1 MPKLP
6 GDSSLVGCIQKITK
20 NKPWVFKKRTL
31 SLKHKPRAISYHL
44 MNKPTIVKKQKCEW
58 KNISNPHTSLWK
70 KSVTFTFVVAGTSI
84 SALCSV
90 LADGRK
96 RKTTRLSV
104 GCVYCHDYISTVAL
118 CGAGQVLN
126 RVNITSSVPGNECH
140 ITSDCSRCGTHNT
153 AASNKPFPKRQCS
166 QSNTLALR
174 DIWVIGDVFV
184 VVTLSWLVSFYANH
198 RKNRCNLSDA

>member
-96 RKTTRLSV
+96 KENNKAVSWMCLLSRLHFNCRPV
-104 GCVYCHDYISTVAL
+104 RGWA
-118 CGAGQVLN
+118 GAQQSKHYFICTWKWMSHLIWLQQVWY
-126 RVNITSSVPGNECH
+126 TQHSS
-140 ITSDCSRCGTHNT
+140 
-153 AASNKPFPKRQCS
+153 
-166 QSNTLALR
+166 L
-174 DIWVIGDVFV
+174 
-184 VVTLSWLVSFYANH
+184 
-198 RKNRCNLSDA
+198 

>member
-96 RKTTRLSV
+96 GKQQ
-104 GCVYCHDYISTVAL
+104 GCQL
-118 CGAGQVLN
+118 
-126 RVNITSSVPGNECH
+126 
-140 ITSDCSRCGTHNT
+140 
-153 AASNKPFPKRQCS
+153 
-166 QSNTLALR
+166 
-174 DIWVIGDVFV
+174 DVFT
-184 VVTLSWLVSFYANH
+184 VTTTFQLSPCAGLG
-198 RKNRCNLSDA
+198 RCSTE